1 MSLIR
6 SSFSIGSMTLVS
18 RVFGFV
24 RDMLVARVLG
34 ASFMADA
41 FFVAFKLPNFF
52 RRLFA
57 EGAFNQAFL
66 PMFAG
71 MVKTGSREEALRFAS
86 DALSWLIVVVS
97 AVVGLCMLFMPWLMY
112 VLAPGFDEDPVT
124 YDLSIV
130 LTRIT
135 FPYLLFITIV
145 SLLGGV
151 LNSFERFT
159 AVASAPIVMNVSMI
173 TGLYLFAPVTPNAA
187 HALAWGVFLAG
198 VTQLFWLAYFCKK
211 SSVLP
216 AIRLP
221 RFTPEVK
228 QLLVVVAPA
237 AVGAGVTQ
245 INLMIDTMIATLI
258 PNGVSYLYYADR
270 IFELPLGVIGIAVAT
285 ALLPA
290 LSKQIRAGDRAQ
302 ALRTTNQSI
311 KMVMFL
317 GLPSCGALMMIAEPV
332 IRVIFE
338 RGAFLPED
346 TAAVFPALMAFT
358 LGLPGHLIAK
368 ILVSNFFAAQ
378 DTKTPVKIGIACVIL
393 NVILNL
399 ILMQFLAHVGIALAT
414 SITGYVNA
422 VALAFILHKRGHFA
436 PDTALHYFV
445 LKCLVSTFGMMAV
458 LWGVH
463 DMLHS
468 MLHALF
474 LWQVGALCLL
484 VGIGGMSYGILIV
497 LSGAVSLKDV
507 KLLRKQQR

>member
-18 RVFGFV
+18 RIFGFV
-24 RDMLVARVLG
+24 RDMLVANVLG

-41 FFVAFKLPNFF
+41 FVVAFKLPNFF

-112 VLAPGFDEDPVT
+112 ILAPGFDEDPIT
-124 YDLSIV
+124 YDLSII

-151 LNSFERFT
+151 LNSFEKFT
-159 AVASAPIVMNVSMI
+159 AVASTPIVMNVSMI
-173 TGLYLFAPVTPNAA
+173 AGLYLFAPVTPNAA

-198 VTQLFWLAYFCKK
+198 VTQLFWLVYFCKK
-211 SSVLP
+211 SDILP
-216 AIRLP
+216 AIHFP

-228 QLLVVVAPA
+228 KLLIVVAPA

-285 ALLPA
+285 ALLPT
-290 LSKQIRAGDRAQ
+290 LSKHIRAGERDQ
-302 ALRTTNQSI
+302 AIRTTNQSI

-317 GLPSCGALMMIAEPV
+317 GLPSCGALMVIAEP
-332 IRVIFE
+332 IIHVIFE

-346 TAAVFPALMAFT
+346 TAAVYPALMAFT
-358 LGLPGHLIAK
+358 LGLPGHLVAK
-368 ILVSNFFAAQ
+368 ILASNFFAAQ
-378 DTKTPVKIGIACVIL
+378 DTKTPVKIGVACVIL
-393 NVILNL
+393 NLILNL
-399 ILMQFLAHVGIALAT
+399 ILMQFLAHVGIAMAT

-422 VALAFILHKRGHFA
+422 GALAYILYKRGHFA
-436 PDTALHYFV
+436 PDVSLQYFV

-458 LWGVH
+458 LWGTA
-463 DMLHS
+463 DLLEPMLHD
-468 MLHALF
+468 LF
-474 LWQVGALCLL
+474 FWQVGALCFL
-484 VGIGGMSYGILIV
+484 VGVGGAAYAGLIV
-497 LSGAVSLKDV
+497 LSGGIALKDL
-507 KLLRKQQR
+507 KRILAKK